1 MQIHPTALVS
11 DSAVLGENCSVD
23 AYAII
28 EAGVV
33 LGKNCRV
40 GSHAVVREGTVA
52 GDDVFIDSYA
62 AVGGEPQIMN
72 FERATKTGVKIGD
85 RVVIREGVTI
95 SRASEEGD
103 PTLIG
108 DDCYLMAQSHVAH
121 DCVVGKGVIICHQTK
136 LGGHVEVRDKAFL
149 GGGAAIHQ
157 FCRIGT
163 LAMVAANAMIT
174 ADVPPYVTAA
184 ERSTACGLNLVGLR
198 RANFEQREISDL
210 KRCYRAVFFGGGNL
224 RKKAMEAAREH
235 EFGTTA
241 VGVRFLSFFESGR
254 RGYIRSENE
263 SN

>member
-1 MQIHPTALVS
+1 VHPTALVS
-11 DSAVLGENCSVD
+11 DQAIIGENCFID

-28 EAGVV
+28 HAGVV
-33 LGKNCRV
+33 LGNNCRI
-40 GSHAVVREGTVA
+40 GSHAVVREGSHV

-72 FERATKTGVKIGD
+72 FDRSIKSGVKIGN

-95 SRASEEGD
+95 SRGSEQGD

-108 DDCYLMAQSHVAH
+108 DDCYLMAQSHIAH
-121 DCVVGKGVIICHQTK
+121 DCIVGEGVTVCHQTK
-136 LGGHVEVRDKAFL
+136 LGGHVEICEKAFL

-157 FCRIGT
+157 FCRIGS

-224 RKKAMEAAREH
+224 RKKAMEATREH
-235 EFGTTA
+235 ELGTTA
-241 VGVRFLSFFESGR
+241 VGIRFLTFFETGR

-263 SN
+263 SH